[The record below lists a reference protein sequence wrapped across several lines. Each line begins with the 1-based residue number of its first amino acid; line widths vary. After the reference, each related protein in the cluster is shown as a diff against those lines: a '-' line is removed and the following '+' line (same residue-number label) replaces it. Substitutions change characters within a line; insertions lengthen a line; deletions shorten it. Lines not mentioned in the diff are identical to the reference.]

1 MKRTFFTLVFLVAT
15 AGVALSNESQTTVA
29 GLSQKKDDDKVV
41 LVGHLVQQTASER
54 YLFKDETGLIEVE
67 IEAEDLQGIS
77 IPVTGKVKIFGELDI
92 ENGKKRIEVDHLELL
107 EKPKSVTTVRDLAGL
122 TDDKKVT
129 LEGVLIREVRSEHY
143 LFRDKTGEVEV
154 EIEKEDLPGGAPLGL
169 PVRIAGEV
177 DLDDGKISV
186 DVNHLEVLK

>member
-92 ENGKKRIEVDHLELL
+92 ENGKKWIEVDHLELL
-107 EKPKSVTTVRDLAGL
+107 EKPQSVTTVRDLAGL

-177 DLDDGKISV
+177 DLDDGKVSV

>member
-92 ENGKKRIEVDHLELL
+92 ENGKKWIEVDHLELL
-107 EKPKSVTTVRDLAGL
+107 EKPQSVTTVRDLAGL
-122 TDDKKVT
+122 TDDKKIT

-177 DLDDGKISV
+177 DLDDGKVSV